1 MIIICSECGKEYS
14 DQANTCPHCGAITSQ
29 NRYISNNI
37 QGTNSCNFNHSY
49 QNNIIQEN
57 NMGLAITGFVIG
69 IVSLFIFPILG
80 LLSLVL
86 GAIVIEK
93 NENGESW
100 NKAVW
105 KYENKALGFGRCSL
119 IFGIID
125 IIWMILNYYIFN
137 YI

>member
-1 MIIICSECGKEYS
+1 MLIICSECGKEYS
-14 DQANTCPHCGAITSQ
+14 DQAKTCPHCGAITSQ
-29 NRYISNNI
+29 NRYISNNVR
-37 QGTNSCNFNHSY
+37 GGNNHSY